1 MGYKSKFR
9 HEPTHVGLILFKKD
23 STFFN
28 QESTIFSTST
38 IRTTEKSLE
47 KNDKTKEGVQW
58 VKALVI

>member
-9 HEPTHVGLILFKKD
+9 PEPTHVGLMLFNQD
-23 STFFN
+23 MFFN